1 MFFSPS
7 GVQFALPLLQVHCK
21 NADLKV
27 LDIINCWTFCVNI
40 LYIYIVIIICMCTP
54 QVAAIG
60 PATAAALKD
69 AGLFSIIAHKPT
81 PEALLDII
89 Q

>member
-7 GVQFALPLLQVHCK
+7 GVQFVLPLLQVHCK
-21 NADLKV
+21 NEDLKV
-27 LDIINCWTFCVNI
+27 LNTIDCWTFCVNI
-40 LYIYIVIIICMCTP
+40 LVIIICMCTP

-60 PATAAALKD
+60 PTTAAALKD
-69 AGLFSIIAHKPT
+69 AGLSPTVAHKPT
-81 PEALLDII
+81 PEALVDII